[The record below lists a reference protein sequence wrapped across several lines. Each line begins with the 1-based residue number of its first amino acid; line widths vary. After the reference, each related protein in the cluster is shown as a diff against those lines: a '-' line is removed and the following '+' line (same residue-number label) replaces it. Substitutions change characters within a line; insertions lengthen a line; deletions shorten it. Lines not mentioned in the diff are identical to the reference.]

1 MFQSIRLVLLGVDDL
16 MWTSCRLE
24 TYPSLLSVSISN
36 FVKRER
42 VWEKERSERGME
54 EQLTNIPLETFG
66 LDVSAIY
73 AHWQDSARLTHGTVV
88 DLDFVLTLF
97 QSSQVSF

>member
-1 MFQSIRLVLLGVDDL
+1 MFQSIRLVLLGVDGL

-42 VWEKERSERGME
+42 VCVGERKE
-54 EQLTNIPLETFG
+54 
-66 LDVSAIY
+66 
-73 AHWQDSARLTHGTVV
+73 
-88 DLDFVLTLF
+88 
-97 QSSQVSF
+97 